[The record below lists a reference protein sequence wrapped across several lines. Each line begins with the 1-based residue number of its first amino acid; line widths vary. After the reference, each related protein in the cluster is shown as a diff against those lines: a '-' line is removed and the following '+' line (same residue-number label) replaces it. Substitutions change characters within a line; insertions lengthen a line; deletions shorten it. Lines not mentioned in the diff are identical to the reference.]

1 MKKLRLTYT
10 FAFLMLLLTEILIAL
25 FVRDDFIRPYVGD
38 VLVTVLICCFLRI
51 IFSRGVR
58 ALPIYVFIFAAA
70 VEILQY
76 FDIVK
81 ILGLESNRF
90 LSIIIGR
97 TFSFADIVC
106 YAVGCVLFFCADRLA
121 KLCFVE
127 RTLKE

>member
-1 MKKLRLTYT
+1 MKKLRLTY
-10 FAFLMLLLTEILIAL
+10 ALSFLVLLFIEVLIAL
-25 FVRDDFIRPYVGD
+25 FIRDDFIRPYVGD

-51 IFSRGVR
+51 FFPRGVR
-58 ALPIYVFIFAAA
+58 ALPAYVFIFAAT

-81 ILGLESNRF
+81 LLGLESNRF
-90 LSIIIGR
+90 ISIIIGR
-97 TFSFADIVC
+97 TFSFADIIC